1 MARVPVYGS
10 ARVAPSSGAIS
21 APSINPTQIAGS
33 QIERASSA
41 LGDASARAVS
51 AGNQLLDQVNQTRV
65 QQAANALT
73 NRATALRFGSTDAS
87 GVRTPGYTEVQGEGV
102 MHATGPDGQKMP
114 LTQAYPM
121 QLQKDADDIM
131 AGLTPAQQ
139 RMFSA
144 HVGATMA
151 QFNNEV
157 AAHSAQQL
165 GVWRATV
172 NNDTLTSAANS
183 VASALPQIGTPQ
195 FDVMSNTAA
204 LTPAARSTA

>member
-1 MARVPVYGS
+1 
-10 ARVAPSSGAIS
+10 
-21 APSINPTQIAGS
+21 
-33 QIERASSA
+33 
-41 LGDASARAVS
+41 
-51 AGNQLLDQVNQTRV
+51 
-65 QQAANALT
+65 
-73 NRATALRFGSTDAS
+73 
-87 GVRTPGYTEVQGEGV
+87 

-139 RMFSA
+139 RMFGA

-183 VASALPQIGTPQ
+183 VASALPQMGTPQ
-195 FDVMSNTAA
+195 FDVMSNTASLNARGAINGMMVDKGVISLDKDGKPVFADDNARTVYDTESKA
-204 LTPAARSTA
+204 LLGKYVGTIVQAGVQNQQAPQALKYLESQKSFMAPDDYARAHEMVVGARHDSDRSG